1 MNLDPVFEPLRKMP
15 PPDFGDIPAARAQMA
30 SMQAMLPPRRS
41 ADVSFDDR
49 VIEGGGGKIKIRVY
63 EPKHGGHRGALLYFH
78 GGGFVVGDLDTE
90 HSQCLDHAEHAGCI
104 VVSVDYRLAPEFPF
118 PAAHEDGW
126 TALGW
131 LAANA
136 KTLGVDPDR
145 IAVGGASS
153 GATLAAGLAL
163 RARDEGFPALRLA
176 MLVQP
181 SLDHLQTQIS
191 ARTFSD
197 TPFLTSEHLP
207 SIWRTY
213 FGAHPPTGKT
223 LSYAA
228 PAAAERLTG
237 FPPVFLI
244 VGELDPLRDEALAFA
259 MRLIA
264 DGVEVEL
271 HLLAGA
277 PHGFDL
283 VEHAPVTQLMRDAR
297 AVALVRALSPDGVW
311 HRRIVAANSAF
322 RLSAPLL
329 VGAAKRFASWPARQ
343 ASTLVRSLFSRS
355 ER

>member
-1 MNLDPVFEPLRKMP
+1 MSLDPVFEPLRQMP
-15 PPDFGDIPAARAQMA
+15 PPDFADLPAVRARMA
-30 SMQAMLPPRRS
+30 SMQAMLPRRRS
-41 ADVSFDDR
+41 ANVSFGDR
-49 VIEGGGGKIKIRVY
+49 EIDGRDRKIKIRVY
-63 EPKHGGHRGALLYFH
+63 EPKRRGRGGALLYFH

-90 HSQCLDHAEHAGCI
+90 HPQCLDHAEHAGCV

-126 TALGW
+126 TALHW

-136 KTLGVDPDR
+136 KTLGVDPAR
-145 IAVGGASS
+145 IAIGGGSS

-163 RARDEGFPALRLA
+163 RARDEGFSALRLA

-181 SLDHLQTQIS
+181 SLDHLQTQPS

-197 TPFLTSEHLP
+197 TPFLASEHLP
-207 SIWRTY
+207 SIWRCY
-213 FGAHPPTGKT
+213 FGAHPPTGKA

-244 VGELDPLRDEALAFA
+244 VGEVDPLRDEALAFA

-297 AVALVRALSPDGVW
+297 AAALVRALSPDGVW
-311 HRRIVAANSAF
+311 RRRMVAANSTF

-343 ASTLVRSLFSRS
+343 ASTLVRSLFGRS